1 MSDYSHTV
9 RGFVEAY
16 LAVRKARNRFR
27 FPDDDESEHKW
38 DPLTDEEMD
47 MAHDA
52 LGEAMDCLQVIADT
66 EVDRPAWDWR
76 AR

>member
-47 MAHDA
+47 MA
-52 LGEAMDCLQVIADT
+52 LTLLAD
-66 EVDRPAWDWR
+66 DMQNSRPNYVVER
-76 AR
+76 RTPIFRC